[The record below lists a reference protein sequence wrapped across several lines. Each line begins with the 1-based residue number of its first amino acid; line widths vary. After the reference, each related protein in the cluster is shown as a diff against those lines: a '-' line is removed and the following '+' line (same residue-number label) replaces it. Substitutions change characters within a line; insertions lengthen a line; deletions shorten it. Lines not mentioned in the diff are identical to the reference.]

1 MNELVLVVEDEIQ
14 IRKVVEEY
22 LKRDHFRVVAAGDGI
37 TALYI
42 FRQEKP
48 DFLIL
53 DLNLPKMDGLDVTRA
68 IRKESD
74 VPIIML
80 TARADEMDRLIG
92 LELGADDYMV
102 KPFSPRELVARVKV
116 VLRRVSGSQQPDES
130 FRFKDMVLD
139 VSRNTFKVGEREIEL
154 TRTEFQLLATLMK
167 QPGRVFTRSQLLD
180 VIHGVALEAYERV
193 VDAHIKNMRKKIE
206 ADPNKPQYI
215 LTVFGVGYKFAEK

>member
-37 TALYI
+37 TALSI

-116 VLRRVSGSQQPDES
+116 VLRRVSGPQQPDES